1 VNDEWLKQNMA
12 KSALNEPL
20 PQMLRLSIIDIDSY
34 VVLWFKFVFGW
45 TIFELVSILFAILPD
60 YGNEYMIKE
69 IKNELVLK
77 ILHPK

>member
-1 VNDEWLKQNMA
+1 MW
-12 KSALNEPL
+12 
-20 PQMLRLSIIDIDSY
+20 
-34 VVLWFKFVFGW
+34 WFKFVFGW